1 MTKLVIE
8 DIFNANKLRYT
19 LSVVIALSIIFT
31 SMFSLVA
38 LTANG
43 KNSAD
48 NLSEAQSTVPQIKM
62 IYENKAYDMSTFVL
76 ANSGEMKKITV
87 PQGGP
92 PADGSNPP
100 IPLQI
105 GSTVHFQFD
114 NKQPTKVN
122 AYIIDMDAQ
131 PVELYAQRQIGAN
144 DFQIIGPQGILN
156 FEVHAFFP
164 DGQYTSQ
171 YILADITSGASPTVA
186 NFTDNQAGPNNN
198 SPDNGYV
205 GLSDKQQC
213 QRADRIHILQ
223 FTSNS
228 HDNNSSSIATVLND
242 NNLQTAWAFKGTSV
256 KVFVKSSSENTA
268 ARSTGMSDKNSWLQ
282 LDLGANKTVCNIGI
296 AFPNGDKTINFFKVQ
311 TSTDGQH
318 FTDVGSAESS
328 PLDSGGQLFTFPD
341 MPDKARYIRISDVG
355 NMPSGETEIAELMA
369 AGR

>member
-1 MTKLVIE
+1 MTKSVIE
-8 DIFNANKLRYT
+8 DIFNANKLRYA
-19 LSVVIALSIIFT
+19 LSLAIALSIIFT
-31 SMFSLVA
+31 SIFSLVA

-48 NLSEAQSTVPQIKM
+48 NLSDAESTVPQIKM
-62 IYENKAYDMSTFVL
+62 IYENKSYDMSMFVL
-76 ANSGEMKKITV
+76 ANSGEMKKIMV

-100 IPLQI
+100 IALQI
-105 GSTVHFQFD
+105 GSTVHFRFD

-144 DFQIIGPQGILN
+144 DFQIVGPYGIQN

-171 YILADITSGASPTVA
+171 YILANITAGASPTVT
-186 NFTDNQAGPNNN
+186 NLSINPV
-198 SPDNGYV
+198 SPDNGYIAF
-205 GLSDKQQC
+205 SDREQC
-213 QRADRIHILQ
+213 KNADRLHTLQ
-223 FTSNS
+223 ISSKSQKNNTSS
-228 HDNNSSSIATVLND
+228 PISVID
-242 NNLQTAWAFKGTSV
+242 NNLQTAWIVKGIDVRT
-256 KVFVKSSSENTA
+256 FVKSSLID
-268 ARSTGMSDKNSWLQ
+268 TGSNIDSSNKNPWLQ
-282 LDLGANKTVCNIGI
+282 LDLGGDKTVCNLGI
-296 AFPNGDKTINFFKVQ
+296 AFPNGDKNIIFFKVQ

-318 FTDVGSAESS
+318 FTDVAAAESY

-341 MPDKARYIRISDVG
+341 IPDKARYIRISDVG